1 MGGRA
6 GPGFPK
12 GEHGLLDVQGDPQLV
27 VSKCSQD
34 GTLQGREDLA
44 LIKAKES
51 ALRALNAFAIVDV
64 SMERAF
70 WHLAGQ
76 N

>member
-1 MGGRA
+1 M
-6 GPGFPK
+6 
-12 GEHGLLDVQGDPQLV
+12 